1 MKNKA
6 LISVLMLATLLV
18 SACGSPVEALTIQD
32 AWARPA
38 TAGENS
44 AAYFIIENK
53 TASDDTLMSVS
64 SDIATAAEVH
74 MSMADANG
82 VMSMQMQEA
91 VTIPAGEQ
99 VEFKPGGLH
108 VMFVNLT
115 RDLKPGEA
123 ITLTLNFKETGNVV
137 VEVPVK
143 AP

>member
-1 MKNKA
+1 MRNKS
-6 LISVLMLATLLV
+6 LTFLFLWVSILV
-18 SACGSPVEALTIQD
+18 SSCSAPSGKMTIQN

-38 TAGENS
+38 NSGSNS
-44 AAYFIIENK
+44 AAYFIIENE

-64 SDIATAAEVH
+64 SDIAAVAEVH

-115 RDLKPGEA
+115 RDLKPGDT

-143 AP
+143 EP